1 VLGFR
6 DPGHRGQGLV
16 IVNEQS
22 TFVGG
27 TEQLVAALAERYPE
41 ARLVAPR
48 FARQPAQGEPPAWSA
63 RATLVDLP
71 GSRDHFRAPVY
82 AWRLRRRLPPLD
94 ADVVLV
100 LQASGWGLGV
110 PVRPGVPV
118 VAHTIGPPRWL
129 YHAWRSYLP
138 AHGVVSHPVRAA
150 ALPLLRAHDRRLV
163 RRAHRLLATSAY
175 SAAATARVYGR
186 TAEVVH
192 PPVRQ
197 APGGPPPAREHVLT
211 VSRVVPQKRLDRLV
225 DAFRGLERRLV
236 VVGAGPALEALRRA
250 APPNVTFLGWV
261 DDATLEALYRR
272 SSAFVSPALEEFG
285 IAMAEAQA
293 HGVPVLA
300 PRAGGALE
308 VVQDGRSG
316 LLLGELTP
324 QAIRDGILALEEL
337 APSAEVCRASAAR
350 FAPARFLDG
359 IARALDDAVAASA
372 SSSASK
378 RSSGCAASTASAAER
393 PATSARSHA

>member
-6 DPGHRGQGLV
+6 DPGHRGHGLV

-27 TEQLVAALAERYPE
+27 TEQLVAALADRYPE
-41 ARLVAPR
+41 AQLVAPR
-48 FARQPAQGEPPAWSA
+48 FVRQPAQGEPPDWSA

-82 AWRLRRRLPPLD
+82 ARQLRRRLPPLD
-94 ADVVLV
+94 ADAVLV

-110 PVRPGVPV
+110 PVYPGVPV

-129 YHAWRSYLP
+129 YHGWRSYLP
-138 AHGVVSHPVRAA
+138 AHGVLSRPVRAA
-150 ALPLLRAHDRRLV
+150 ALPLLRAYDRRLV
-163 RRAHRLLATSAY
+163 GRAHRLLATSSY
-175 SAAATARVYGR
+175 SAAATERVYGR
-186 TAEVVH
+186 TGEVVH

-197 APGGPPPAREHVLT
+197 APGGPPPAGEHVLT

-225 DAFRGLERRLV
+225 DAFRGLDRRLV
-236 VVGAGPALEALRRA
+236 VVGAGPALEPLRRE
-250 APPNVTFLGWV
+250 APPNVTFAGWV

-272 SSAFVSPALEEFG
+272 SSAFVSPGLEEFG

-308 VVQDGRSG
+308 VVQDGRTG
-316 LLLGELTP
+316 LLLDELTP
-324 QAIRDGILALEEL
+324 QAIRDGIRTLEEL
-337 APSAEVCRASAAR
+337 APSAEACRASAAR
-350 FAPARFLDG
+350 FAPEHFLDG
-359 IARALDDAVAASA
+359 IGRALDDAVRDSA
-372 SSSASK
+372 TRVDSK
-378 RSSGCAASTASAAER
+378 RSNGRVASTAAAADR
-393 PATSARSHA
+393 PAARASSHA